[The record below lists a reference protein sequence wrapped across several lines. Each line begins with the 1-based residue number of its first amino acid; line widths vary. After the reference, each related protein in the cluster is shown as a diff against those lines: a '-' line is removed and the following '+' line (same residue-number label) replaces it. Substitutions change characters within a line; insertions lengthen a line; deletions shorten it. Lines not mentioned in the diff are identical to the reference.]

1 MVLEAEFPVELVV
14 VVKPEWVAGS
24 RVLMAMT
31 ALGSA
36 LISEV
41 AVPLEVEFPPELP
54 VPTSPEETVS
64 RRW

>member
-24 RVLMAMT
+24 RVLEAT

-36 LISEV
+36 LTSEV